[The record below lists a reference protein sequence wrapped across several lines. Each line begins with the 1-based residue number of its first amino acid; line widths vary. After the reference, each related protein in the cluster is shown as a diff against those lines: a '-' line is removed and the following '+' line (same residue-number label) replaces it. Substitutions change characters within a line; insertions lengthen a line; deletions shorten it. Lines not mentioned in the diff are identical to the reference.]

1 MQTLD
6 GPATWRCGH
15 LYQIVVSAAEGG
27 KKRARCLG
35 CEATGPLRAGAPEA
49 MRALREEGK
58 TGRRRG
64 PKPPL
69 VAPGTRV
76 RGRRV
81 LRSSDASSCMVCAAR
96 AGVR

>member
-15 LYQIVVSAAEGG
+15 LYPIVLSDAEGG

-35 CEATGPLRAGAPEA
+35 CEATGPSRAGAPEA

-58 TGRRRG
+58 NRKKTGTY
-64 PKPPL
+64 PPL
-69 VAPGTRV
+69 VAPFAPT
-76 RGRRV
+76 
-81 LRSSDASSCMVCAAR
+81 S
-96 AGVR
+96 

>member
-35 CEATGPLRAGAPEA
+35 CEATGPLRAG
-49 MRALREEGK
+49 G
-58 TGRRRG
+58 
-64 PKPPL
+64 
-69 VAPGTRV
+69 
-76 RGRRV
+76 
-81 LRSSDASSCMVCAAR
+81 DAR
-96 AGVR
+96 AKGRGENRKKAGA